1 MKLIMWLIE
10 NGSIPDVLIRFGI
23 RYLVAQRLQ
32 EESRKFSIN
41 EKHQKECFVAEMAEN
56 SIAINTAD
64 ANSQHYELP
73 AEFFNLVLGGHNK
86 YSGCLWNQ
94 DIETLTDAEAESLKI
109 YCERAKIS
117 DGMKILEL
125 GCGWGS
131 LSLWIASHFPNTQVT
146 AISNSKIQQQ
156 FIVNLKN
163 KRAINNLDVI
173 TADMNTFQTD
183 DQFDRVVSIEMF
195 EHMRNYKILL
205 NRIKSW
211 LKPEGKL
218 FIHIFCHQKYPYFF
232 ETEGSHNWMG
242 RYFFSGGVMPSYDLF
257 NYFQNDLSLE
267 KKWRWDGKH
276 YQKTAEAWLNQ
287 LDQNK
292 DKVYPILK
300 KVYGKDNADCWFQRW
315 RIFFMSCSELFG
327 YQKGNEWGVSHYL
340 FSQKS

>member
-1 MKLIMWLIE
+1 MKLIMYLIE
-10 NGSIPDVLIRFGI
+10 NGLIPDVLIRFGI

-32 EESRKFSIN
+32 EESKKFSSN
-41 EKHQKECFVAEMAEN
+41 EKDQKECFVSEMTES

-94 DIETLTDAEAESLKI
+94 DIETLTDAETESLKI
-109 YCERAKIS
+109 YCERAKIF

-131 LSLWIASHFPNTQVT
+131 LSLWIATHYPNTQVT
-146 AISNSKIQQQ
+146 AVSNSKIQQQ
-156 FIVNLKN
+156 FIINLKN
-163 KRAINNLDVI
+163 KRAINNLNVI
-173 TADMNTFQTD
+173 TADMNTFQTN

-232 ETEGSHNWMG
+232 EREGPHNWMG
-242 RYFFSGGVMPSYDLF
+242 RYFFSGGVMPSSDLF

-267 KKWRWDGKH
+267 KKWWWDGKH

-300 KVYGKDNADCWFQRW
+300 KVYGEDNAACWFQRW